1 MFLVKCYRRIQWK
14 NSTDENFLFINKQ
27 YKMTNHIVSTDLS
40 HGKLPKNMWNHS
52 QNYVLNMQQLLSATN
67 YGLKLRSQFFLISN
81 T

>member
-40 HGKLPKNMWNHS
+40 HGKLPKNMRNHS